1 MTRHR
6 RAWMQQAAVA
16 ALGAWVGVAAW
27 AQGGSGPGPGPGA
40 GAGTGAGSGPG
51 PGPRS
56 ATGAEPAPPAARGPP
71 RWGEDV
77 TPGWSMMTERE
88 RAEHQERMRDMKT
101 RQECL
106 AYMEKHREQ
115 MAERARAQ
123 GRQALGQTRRD
134 ACAAFPSR

>member
-6 RAWMQQAAVA
+6 RAWLQQAAVA
-16 ALGAWVGVAAW
+16 VLGAFVGAAAW
-27 AQGGSGPGPGPGA
+27 AQAGSGPGPGA

-51 PGPRS
+51 LGPRS
-56 ATGAEPAPPAARGPP
+56 ATGADPTPPAARGNT

-101 RQECL
+101 QQECQ
-106 AYMEKHREQ
+106 AYMEKHREE
-115 MAERARAQ
+115 MAERARDR
-123 GRQALGQTRRD
+123 GREALRQTRRD
-134 ACAAFPSR
+134 ACAGLPSR